1 MLFVRLVILSAFVLF
16 FVSIVSSF
24 FVVILFSTRKENVA
38 AVNEALSE
46 LYIEDED
53 HDKLRESVDDY
64 DNFDQVRS
72 LISLH

>member
-53 HDKLRESVDDY
+53 HDKLRESVDGY